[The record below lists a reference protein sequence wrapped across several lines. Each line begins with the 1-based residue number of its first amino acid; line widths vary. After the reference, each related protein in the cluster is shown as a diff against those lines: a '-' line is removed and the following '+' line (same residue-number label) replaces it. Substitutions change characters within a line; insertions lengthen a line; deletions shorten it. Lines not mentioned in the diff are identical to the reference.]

1 MSSMCGADMM
11 VLSGIA
17 CVFHVWS
24 RHGGV
29 VGYGQCFICVEQT
42 MIALSVIASVL
53 HVWSRPDGVV
63 RCCQFFVCV
72 EQTLQC
78 CQVWPVF
85 YIC

>member
-24 RHGGV
+24 RHDGV

-63 RCCQFFVCV
+63 GHSLCLPCV
-72 EQTLQC
+72 AQT
-78 CQVWPVF
+78 
-85 YIC
+85 